1 MTNIQI
7 QDDNMATRQELIARK
22 NVLIELIA
30 EKTKT
35 DVTASTAA
43 DRLKGLKATEAYR
56 KELVDI
62 NRQLSGL
69 PKTPPKSKNKPVLP
83 AAPKLAENAPLG
95 ITDDVIADLAGAIDI
110 TNPEAFAAGA
120 PGSTAFVYFGETN
133 KTTDL
138 KFKNGLPVSSVTPT
152 IAFKNTVITDF
163 WKDSALQNKIIGAY
177 AAKGKSIS
185 QLEAYGVWEK
195 LVNVSAE
202 IYQGG
207 RGAKVTPLQLL
218 NDTLKSVKGDE
229 PTLPTRS
236 ISKLDRAT
244 SFQAFDSWAQKK
256 LMRTLNEDEKE
267 DLFKEIEKLN
277 TGTLTEYKK
286 VKNKKT
292 GKMENVQTT
301 TPGLTSGEIQ
311 TSVEQKLIELN
322 PDDAD
327 RASRIQFAE
336 WLSGN
341 VAGA

>member
-1 MTNIQI
+1 
-7 QDDNMATRQELIARK
+7 MATRQELIARK

-236 ISKLDRAT
+236 ISKLDKAQYFSAMDKWASSST
-244 SFQAFDSWAQKK
+244 S
-256 LMRTLNEDEKE
+256 LMRTLKDDEKE
-267 DLFKEIEKLN
+267 ELFKVLEKLN
-277 TGTLTEYKK
+277 EGTVTTYKK
-286 VKNKKT
+286 VKNKK
-292 GKMENVQTT
+292 GQMENVQTT
-301 TPGLTSGEIQ
+301 TPGLTAEKAQ
-311 TSVEQKLIELN
+311 ATVEQKLIELN

-327 RASRIQFAE
+327 RASRIRFAD
-336 WLSGN
+336 WLSGS
-341 VAGA
+341 VEGI

>member
-1 MTNIQI
+1 
-7 QDDNMATRQELIARK
+7 MATREELIARK
-22 NVLIELIA
+22 NVLIQLIA

-35 DVTASTAA
+35 DITASTAA

-69 PKTPPKSKNKPVLP
+69 PKTPPKSKNKAPLP
-83 AAPKLAENAPLG
+83 STPKLAENAPLG
-95 ITDDVIADLAGAIDI
+95 ITDDLMSDLAGVIDL
-110 TNPEAFAAGA
+110 TNPAAFAAGA

-152 IAFKNTVITDF
+152 IGFKNTVITDF
-163 WKDSALQNKIIGAY
+163 WTDSALQNKIIGAY
-177 AAKGKSIS
+177 AAKGKSIT

-195 LVNVSAE
+195 LVTVAAE

-207 RGAKVTPLQLL
+207 KGAKVTPMQLL
-218 NDTLKSVKGDE
+218 NDTLKGVKGDE
-229 PTLPTRS
+229 ATLPTRS
-236 ISKLDRAT
+236 ISKLDKAT
-244 SFQAFDSWAQKK
+244 SFQAFDNWAEKK
-256 LMRTLNEDEKE
+256 LMRTLSDEEKE
-267 DLFKEIEKLN
+267 DLFKEVEKLN

-311 TSVEQKLIELN
+311 TSVEQKLIDLN